1 MSRTP
6 GQLPSEHGSWAFL
19 LLPLLGAL
27 LLSPTAGGGWLAL
40 AALAAFLARV
50 PLKRT
55 FKAKRILRGDRFLL
69 AAEAAVGLGALGLA
83 LRGMPRPGLALLGL
97 SVLPAAAAVLS
108 DFRGQSRTL
117 AAEILSIAA
126 PCLLGG
132 AVLAAGGGSW
142 ARTWSLV
149 AASFLSLA
157 APVTYLRGALARQR
171 GCANASPLP
180 TLLVHGAACAA
191 ACGLYFTGAMGW
203 LWPAWMGALTL
214 RAAAEPL
221 LFRRLPDA
229 RSLGLREVLVCGIS
243 AGAMVFSLRGPLP
256 GGP

>member
-1 MSRTP
+1 VSRTP
-6 GQLPSEHGSWAFL
+6 GQLPTEHGSWAFL

-27 LLSPTAGGGWLAL
+27 LLAPSSGGGWLAL
-40 AALAAFLARV
+40 ASLAAFLARV
-50 PLKRT
+50 PVKRT
-55 FKAKRILRGDRFLL
+55 FKVRRVLPGDRFLL
-69 AAEAAVGLGALGLA
+69 GAETAVGLGALGLA
-83 LRGMPRPGLALLGL
+83 LRGMPKPGLALLGL
-97 SVLPAAAAVLS
+97 AALPAAVAALA
-108 DFRGQSRTL
+108 DIRGRARTL
-117 AAEILSIAA
+117 PAELLSIAA
-126 PCLLGG
+126 PSLLGG

-142 ARTWSLV
+142 VQAWSLV

-180 TLLVHGAACAA
+180 ALLVHGAACAA
-191 ACGLYFTGAMGW
+191 AAGLYLAGAMGW
-203 LWPAWMGALTL
+203 LWPAWMGALAL

-221 LFRRLPDA
+221 LFKRLPDA
-229 RSLGLREVLVCGIS
+229 RSLGLREVLVCGVS

>member
-1 MSRTP
+1 MSRASS
-6 GQLPSEHGSWAFL
+6 QLPAEHGSWAFL
-19 LLPLLGAL
+19 LLPLAGAL
-27 LLSPTAGGGWLAL
+27 LLAPSAGGGWLAL
-40 AALAAFLARV
+40 AGLAAFLARV

-55 FKAKRILRGDRFLL
+55 FKARRLLPGDRFLL
-69 AAEAAVGLGALGLA
+69 GAEMAVGLGALGLA
-83 LRGMPRPGLALLGL
+83 LRELPSLALAWLGLAA
-97 SVLPAAAAVLS
+97 LPAAAAALA
-108 DFRGQSRTL
+108 DFRGRARTL
-117 AAEILSIAA
+117 PAELLFIAA

-142 ARTWSLV
+142 TRAGSLV

-180 TLLVHGAACAA
+180 ALLVHGAACAA
-191 ACGLYFTGAMGW
+191 AGGLYVAGAVGW
-203 LWPAWMGALTL
+203 LWPAWMGALAL

-221 LFRRLPDA
+221 LFKRLPDA

-243 AGAMVFSLRGPLP
+243 AGAMVFSLPAGP
-256 GGP
+256 

>member
-1 MSRTP
+1 LSRASS
-6 GQLPSEHGSWAFL
+6 QLPAEHGSWAFL
-19 LLPLLGAL
+19 FLPLLGAL
-27 LLSPTAGGGWLAL
+27 LLSPSASGAWLAL
-40 AALAAFLARV
+40 AGLTAFLARV
-50 PLKRT
+50 PLKRS
-55 FKAKRILRGDRFLL
+55 FKARRVLSGDRFLVG
-69 AAEAAVGLGALGLA
+69 AEAAVGLGALGLA
-83 LRGMPRPGLALLGL
+83 LGGMPKPGLALLGL
-97 SVLPAAAAVLS
+97 AALLAGAAMHA
-108 DFRGQSRTL
+108 DFHGRGRTFP
-117 AAEILSIAA
+117 AEILSIAA

-132 AVLAAGGGSW
+132 AVLAAGGASW
-142 ARTWSLV
+142 ARTGSLV

-157 APVTYLRGALARQR
+157 APVTYLRHALVRQR

-191 ACGLYFTGAMGW
+191 AGGLYFAGAMGW
-203 LWPAWMGALTL
+203 LWPAWMGALAL

-221 LFRRLPDA
+221 LFKRLPGA